1 MFYRIEE
8 QQYPHVV
15 SQYRLS
21 IFLRAGV
28 SSTRADNL
36 DCFDFYPGSLLFW
49 PKKLKIKTI
58 ENTIIGR
65 AGPVLSADL

>member
-1 MFYRIEE
+1 MIEE

-15 SQYRLS
+15 YSVLAVY
-21 IFLRAGV
+21 FLRAGV

-36 DCFDFYPGSLLFW
+36 DCFDFYSGSLLFW

-65 AGPVLSADL
+65 AGPVLSVSADL